1 MTAKALPAKAPRW
14 AWALTG
20 SGHYFTESI
29 EIIRE
34 LQDVDLFISD
44 AADEVLRMYK
54 QDKEPLPAQTQVFR
68 DNSASSASIGRFYHG
83 EYHTLVVSPA
93 SSNTVAKA
101 VAGIS
106 DTLVTNCFAQ
116 AGKCRVP
123 AIVFACDSMPE
134 MVTMAPEGP
143 VPVYPRRIDLE
154 NTARLKAFE
163 ATVVAETL
171 DELRAAIARR
181 RAELAALFPA
191 PAL

>member
-1 MTAKALPAKAPRW
+1 MPQVTTPRW

-20 SGHYFTESI
+20 SGHFFTESM

-34 LQDVDLFISD
+34 LEEVDLFIS
-44 AADEVLRMYK
+44 AAAAEVLRMYR
-54 QDKEPLPAQTQVFR
+54 QDKEPLPASVNIYR
-68 DNSASSASIGRFYHG
+68 DDSASSASIGRFYHG

-101 VAGIS
+101 VYGIA

-123 AIVFACDSMPE
+123 CIVFACDSQPE
-134 MVTMAPEGP
+134 LITMAPEGP
-143 VPVYPRRIDLE
+143 VPVYPRRIDLQ
-154 NTARLKAFE
+154 NTALLKEFE

-171 DELRAAIARR
+171 DELKAAVAAR
-181 RAELAALFPA
+181 RAELAAA
-191 PAL
+191 HSSAAG

>member
-1 MTAKALPAKAPRW
+1 MSETRSSKKPPRW

-68 DNSASSASIGRFYHG
+68 DNSASSASVGRFYHG

-101 VAGIS
+101 VHGIS

-116 AGKCRVP
+116 AGKCRV
-123 AIVFACDSMPE
+123 ACIVFACDSQPE
-134 MVTMAPEGP
+134 MITMAPEGP

-154 NTARLKAFE
+154 NTARLKTFDD
-163 ATVVAETL
+163 TVVAETL
-171 DELRAAIARR
+171 EELRVAIARR
-181 RAELAALFPA
+181 RAELAALSPVSA
-191 PAL
+191 